1 MRNYPGIAAEFLTG
15 KVVGA
20 IQGAVAT
27 LNWMRDF
34 CGNLKG
40 DADVST
46 DGAITV
52 DVSDPHNPVIR
63 LTKATGGGSLEI
75 TDNQSTP
82 TTLTVKKL
90 TLAAASNCNIKWK
103 LASVSGGE
111 PGEAKLELGVY
122 YS

>member
-20 IQGAVAT
+20 IKGAVAT

-75 TDNQSTP
+75 TDNQPTP
-82 TTLTVKKL
+82 VTLTVKRL
-90 TLAAASNCNIKWK
+90 TLAADSRTNIQFA
-103 LASVSGGE
+103 LQQDPNDSDVATLTV
-111 PGEAKLELGVY
+111 GVY
-122 YS
+122 YK

>member
-20 IQGAVAT
+20 IKGAVAT

-34 CGNLKG
+34 CGNLHG

-75 TDNQSTP
+75 TDNQPTP
-82 TTLTVKKL
+82 VTATVTKL
-90 TLAAASNCNIKWK
+90 TLASASDSNLKFALSADGN
-103 LASVSGGE
+103 GGHI
-111 PGEAKLELGVY
+111 LTVGVY
-122 YS
+122 YK